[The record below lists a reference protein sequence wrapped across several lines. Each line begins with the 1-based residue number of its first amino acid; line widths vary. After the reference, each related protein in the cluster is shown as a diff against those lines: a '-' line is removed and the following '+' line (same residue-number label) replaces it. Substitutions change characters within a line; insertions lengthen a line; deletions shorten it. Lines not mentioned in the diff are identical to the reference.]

1 MESGARSSR
10 RTVAL
15 AGLAA
20 VLLAA
25 SLAGA
30 AERPGDGASAGQ
42 VTPPGAAPGQ
52 TEANVDLAE
61 LEARLRSTDAI
72 GFLTKLSLKGQIDDL
87 LDAFAAYH
95 AERQDGLVPGAADD
109 PLAGLRE
116 RFNLLLMKVL
126 SLVQDQDE
134 ELFRMIA
141 TSREALWRTL
151 TDPRRFQAATEPASP
166 GRFATTAG
174 PRRPG
179 GLR

>member
-1 MESGARSSR
+1 MQSGDRSSR

-30 AERPGDGASAGQ
+30 AERPGDGASAGPA
-42 VTPPGAAPGQ
+42 TRPGVAPGQ
-52 TEANVDLAE
+52 TEASVDLAE

-72 GFLTKLSLKGQIDDL
+72 GFLTKLSLKGEIDDL

-95 AERQDGLVPGAADD
+95 AERQERAVAGAAGDA
-109 PLAGLRE
+109 LASLRE

-126 SLVQDQDE
+126 SLVQDEDE

-141 TSREALWRTL
+141 VSREALWRTL
-151 TDPRRFQAATEPASP
+151 TDPRRFEAATGPAAP
-166 GRFATTAG
+166 VPITTTAG
-174 PRRPG
+174 ARRPG